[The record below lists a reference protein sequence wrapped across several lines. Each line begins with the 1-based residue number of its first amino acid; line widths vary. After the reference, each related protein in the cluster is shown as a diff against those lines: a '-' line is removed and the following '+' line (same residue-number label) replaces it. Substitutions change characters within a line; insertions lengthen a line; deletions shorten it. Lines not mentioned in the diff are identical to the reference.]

1 MRRLIALALA
11 LALIALVLAACPTG
25 LLSWSNPPA
34 GTATTNQ
41 CATRHSVIACKTPR
55 PATERVRAAVTERVA
70 MASQRPAERSE
81 RS

>member
-1 MRRLIALALA
+1 MRRLLALALA

-25 LLSWSNPPA
+25 LLSWSNRPA

-41 CATRHSVIACKTPR
+41 DATRHSVIACKTPR
-55 PATERVRAAVTERVA
+55 PATERVRAAVTDRVA
-70 MASQRPAERSE
+70 VASQRPAERSE